1 MKTMTENQEGDE
13 LRTIAVPES
22 VKKRLDEHKIA
33 EWEPYHAVITRLIN
47 FYDEHKEE
55 ATA

>member
-1 MKTMTENQEGDE
+1 MTDNQNGSE
-13 LRTIAVPES
+13 LKQMVIPES

>member
-1 MKTMTENQEGDE
+1 MKKLTDNQNGNE
-13 LRTIAVPES
+13 LKQMVIPES

-33 EWEPYHAVITRLIN
+33 EWEPYHAVITRLMN

-55 ATA
+55 AIA

>member
-1 MKTMTENQEGDE
+1 MKSMTENQEGDE
-13 LRTIAVPES
+13 LKTIAVPES
-22 VKKRLDEHKIA
+22 VKKRLDEYKVNQ
-33 EWEPYHAVITRLIN
+33 WEPYYVVFTRLMN